1 MSVQQTSQLIQ
12 LILNSALMITI
23 CVGLMGGLWLR
34 HNAITKQLQS
44 LKNQILK
51 FSHSANGSVPEQFTQ
66 LRHKRLHLQ
75 RRYRLIHSSTLVI
88 HYALMVF
95 VASLFAL
102 ALRTLLNLSWLVPI
116 ALFLF
121 IVGAGGVLV
130 SVAFALLDFYQFN
143 QSASGKSGWTLDPK
157 RTSPSRTRRKPSI
170 QPSTPS
176 LRGAIA
182 SETSLK
188 TGAI

>member
-1 MSVQQTSQLIQ
+1 MSVQQTTQLIQ

-34 HNAITKQLQS
+34 HSAIA
-44 LKNQILK
+44 NQIRSLRSQIHQ
-51 FSHSANGSVPEQFTQ
+51 FAHSSNSSGSEQFAQ
-66 LRHKRLHLQ
+66 LRHKRFHLQ

-121 IVGAGGVLV
+121 VVGSGGVLV
-130 SVAFALLDFYQFN
+130 SVAFALMDFYQSN
-143 QSASGKSGWTLDPK
+143 QSAAKRSGRTLDPK
-157 RTSPSRTRRKPSI
+157 RPQRSRTRRKPIIPS
-170 QPSTPS
+170 STPS
-176 LRGAIA
+176 LRSAIA
-182 SETSLK
+182 SESSLK